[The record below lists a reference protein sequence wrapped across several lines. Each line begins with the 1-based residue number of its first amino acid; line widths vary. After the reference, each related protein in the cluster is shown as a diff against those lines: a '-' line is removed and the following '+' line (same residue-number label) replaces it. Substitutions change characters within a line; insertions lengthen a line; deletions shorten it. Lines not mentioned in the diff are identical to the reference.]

1 MKKSYLIF
9 LVVFLVLVGVVAY
22 NMSTQNKGGMGMAM
36 NEAGKEA
43 QDFTLS
49 DLDGNSVA
57 LSSLRGKVVFLNF
70 WATWCPPCRAEMPS
84 MQKLHE
90 KMKGKDF
97 AIVAVDVGERHSG
110 VKAFIEKKEYTFMV
124 LLDSEHRVSTNYQVA
139 GIPTTL
145 ILDKQGKIVLRETG
159 SRDWAAADII
169 TKIEDLLK

>member
-9 LVVFLVLVGVVAY
+9 LVVFLVLLGVVAY
-22 NMSTQNKGGMGMAM
+22 NMSTNNSEGGAMAM
-36 NEAGKEA
+36 NDAGKEA

-49 DLDGNSVA
+49 DLEGKSVT
-57 LSSLRGKVVFLNF
+57 LSSLKGKVVFLNF

-84 MQKLHE
+84 MQKLHD
-90 KMKGKDF
+90 KMQGKDF
-97 AIVAVDVGERHSG
+97 VIVAVDVGERQAG
-110 VKAFIEKKEYTFMV
+110 VKAFIDKNKYTFMV
-124 LLDSEHRVSTNYQVA
+124 LLDSEHKVSTDYKIS

-159 SRDWAAADII
+159 SSDWSSADII